1 MAVIL
6 EFPQQYESFH
16 TKGVEWLLGIGPSRA
31 RKLILELVVEGRLE
45 AFGKTGIYISIR
57 YLYIT
62 AFVEL
67 NIIKVKRF

>member
-1 MAVIL
+1 M
-6 EFPQQYESFH
+6 
-16 TKGVEWLLGIGPSRA
+16 GIGPSRA

-62 AFVEL
+62 DFVEL